1 MCHVRHIN
9 IYIYQEINLSFTD
22 LSTKIYYSET
32 KDIDNAPRVETT
44 ESTAKMYKVSSMRQI
59 FDLAKHRTKRSTFF
73 PAGVKVCPQ
82 ESMKQILASL
92 QAYYRLR
99 VCQEAVWEAYRI
111 FLDRIPDTGEYQDW
125 VSICQQETFCLF
137 DIGKNFSSSQEHLD
151 LLQQVSPDTGGQAP
165 CAKNVA
171 SISLGPLPLSPDETL
186 LNVTQMPIQ
195 RETEFTELP
204 RGPLEQK
211 VELSI
216 SLANRRFKAELTD
229 PQSPYFQELAAESQL
244 QMQKVF
250 KKLPGFKEIHVL
262 GFRPKKERDGS
273 SSTEM
278 QLTAIFKRDNAEAK
292 SSASDLLSFDSNK
305 IENEGVPHGTMEE
318 DQQTELYITA
328 LDLKKLIS
336 RALEEDQSLDVGTV
350 QFTDEIVGPLPGPDP
365 DAQSGLPVLLADIT
379 KVSELLSFCSS
390 NRNKASKLSIKNID
404 GSGSSPTMAST
415 SLSETLPFFTA
426 SSIFSLTD
434 QSTIDIMSIDQ
445 TVQSPGLPMSTGD
458 YSAINQSAPE
468 ILYSPAPSEDS
479 RASTHSQDIVR
490 DFDGMELSSMPA
502 ASEVPGLS
510 GYVSSPDH
518 FLENTTPVPTSQY
531 ITTSSMTVAAKGQEL
546 VVFFSLRVANMPFS
560 NDLFNKSSLEYQ
572 ALEQRFTQLLVP
584 YLRSNLTGFKQLEIL
599 NFRNGS
605 VIVNSRVRFA
615 RSVPYNLTEAVHGVL
630 EGFRSAAAQQL
641 DLEIDSHSLD
651 IAPADQADP
660 CKFLA
665 CGESAQCVRNERTEE
680 AECRCRRGCEGQGRL
695 DGGDAGLCAPG
706 EECELPAGGEGCC
719 QGPHFENH
727 CSKPFCSIFFKI
739 NKGRKKILCQL

>member
-1 MCHVRHIN
+1 MVLETRIA
-9 IYIYQEINLSFTD
+9 IFVFWIFLQVQG
-22 LSTKIYYSET
+22 TK
-32 KDIDNAPRVETT
+32 
-44 ESTAKMYKVSSMRQI
+44 
-59 FDLAKHRTKRSTFF
+59 
-73 PAGVKVCPQ
+73 
-82 ESMKQILASL
+82 
-92 QAYYRLR
+92 

-151 LLQQVSPDTGGQAP
+151 LLQQVSEISPEETVGKPGDTLP
-165 CAKNVA
+165 FSTDVA

-365 DAQSGLPVLLADIT
+365 DAQSGLPLSLTLDFLFCFPLFGET
-379 KVSELLSFCSS
+379 HGHNESVSGASS
-390 NRNKASKLSIKNID
+390 TD

-706 EECELPAGGEGCC
+706 EECELPAGGSPDHSKNQPLKLFFFQVTRKRNSELQTVGYEE
-719 QGPHFENH
+719 FNH
-727 CSKPFCSIFFKI
+727 
-739 NKGRKKILCQL
+739 